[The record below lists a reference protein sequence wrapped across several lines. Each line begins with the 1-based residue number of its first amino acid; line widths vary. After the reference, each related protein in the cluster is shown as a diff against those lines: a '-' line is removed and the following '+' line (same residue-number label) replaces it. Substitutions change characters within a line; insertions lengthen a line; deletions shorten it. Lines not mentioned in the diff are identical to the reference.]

1 MSAAESSE
9 KTFAVRPLPLAALAV
24 AFAAGIVFSSYSA
37 FPFELFAAVSL
48 ILLFVF
54 FVTRNRPFVLLTIVF
69 FTLGGARFTANAV
82 FSPQNRVSNLI
93 DSGEITSG
101 DPAIIEG
108 TIASLPEGEENAM
121 RLRLRARLIEV
132 NHLKRETYG
141 DIRVRVDLPA
151 GPADDRA
158 ETIFPVGTRVSV
170 ACRLIREEEFQNP
183 GVRPRLA
190 ILSADGFDAICNV
203 KSPDLIEIL
212 AVPIVPRPIEIAG
225 KLRNYIISGFRRL
238 LDPQTAGVMI
248 AAITGNKNF
257 LDKQTAETFRE
268 GGTFHILVIS
278 GLHITLIA
286 GILLW
291 ITGFFTQNRL
301 FHLAFVGG
309 FVWLFALVV
318 GGDVPVVRAAIMMTI
333 FLSGRAIYRSGSG
346 LNSLAL
352 AVILLLLWRP
362 GDLFEASFQLTAV
375 SVGAI
380 VIIAMPLLTKLRK
393 IGEWEPAESTPFPPN
408 VSPLLRRFAESV
420 YWNETAWEIRNS
432 QQVWHARL
440 IKRPFRA
447 AMRLARLRK
456 AFVWLFEAMLVSLI
470 VQAAML
476 PLSIWYFHRW
486 MPMGFLLNLWVAPIL
501 ALETFTA
508 FAALIAN
515 IFNQSVAAGFALIA
529 EALNSLMMLA
539 PHAFSAAGLTGG
551 RVPIYAG
558 ITRMLYW
565 LYFVPIVIAAAAVRK
580 WNPFSLG
587 PRRHSRFYFGTAL
600 IAANAFFAGVL
611 VIHPFSNTVPDGR
624 LHIDFLDVGQGD
636 AAFITLPDG
645 KTMLIDGGGRLDFR
659 ENPVSINKR
668 EPDLMTIGESVVSE
682 FLWERGISRI
692 DYLVATHSDTDHFQ
706 GLIDAARNFSIGE
719 FWTSRQVIENAAFSP
734 IAELSERRGFAIRPI
749 KKGDL
754 IETSGCR
761 IEVLWPPAE
770 TLSGLSDNDSSLII
784 RIIYGQRRFLFTGD
798 AERAAEESVLGSAA
812 DMRADVVKVPHHG
825 SRTSSTDAFVKATM
839 AEYAVFS
846 VGRRSL
852 FGHPHREVVIRWR
865 DRGATPLMTGIR
877 GTISFVSDGV
887 NLWFTTFK
895 ADSAT
900 AAESP

>member
-1 MSAAESSE
+1 MSTAESSA
-9 KTFAVRPLPLAALAV
+9 KTNAVRPLPLAASAV

-37 FPFELFAAVSL
+37 FPFELYAAVSL
-48 ILLFVF
+48 IVLFVV
-54 FVTRNRPFVLLTIVF
+54 FVTRNRPFILLTILF
-69 FTLGGARFTANAV
+69 FTLGGARFTANYF
-82 FSPQNRVSNLI
+82 FSPQNRISNLI

-101 DPAIIEG
+101 EPAIIEG
-108 TIASLPEGEENAM
+108 EIVSLPEGEETAL
-121 RLRLRARLIEV
+121 RLRLRARFIEV
-132 NHLKRETYG
+132 NNVKRETYG
-141 DIRVRVDLPA
+141 DIRVRVDLQAAPA
-151 GPADDRA
+151 GDRP
-158 ETIFPVGTRVSV
+158 EFIVPVGTRVSV
-170 ACRLIREEEFQNP
+170 ACRPIREEEFQNP

-212 AVPIVPRPIEIAG
+212 TVPSVLTPIEIAG

-291 ITGFFTQNRL
+291 ITGFFTQNRV

-333 FLSGRAIYRSGSG
+333 FLCGRAIYRSGSG
-346 LNSLAL
+346 VNSLAL

-362 GDLFEASFQLTAV
+362 GDLFEASFQLTVV

-380 VIIAMPLLTKLRK
+380 VIIAMPLLAKFRK
-393 IGEWEPAESTPFPPN
+393 IGEWEPAAGSPFPPN

-420 YWNETAWEIRNS
+420 YWNERAWEIRNS
-432 QQVWHARL
+432 QEVWHARL
-440 IKRPFRA
+440 IKRPFPVAKRF
-447 AMRLARLRK
+447 ARLRK
-456 AFVWLFEAMLVSLI
+456 AFVWLFEAAVVSLI

-476 PLSIWYFHRW
+476 PLAIWYFHRW
-486 MPMGFLLNLWVAPIL
+486 VPAGFLLNLWVGPIL
-501 ALETFTA
+501 ALETFAA
-508 FAALIAN
+508 FSALIAS

-529 EALNSLMMLA
+529 DVLNRLMMLA
-539 PHAFSAAGLTGG
+539 PQAFSAAGLTGG
-551 RVPIYAG
+551 RIPIYAG
-558 ITRMLYW
+558 SARMLYW
-565 LYFVPIVIAAAAVRK
+565 LYFVPIMLAAAAARK
-580 WNPFSLG
+580 WDPFSLE
-587 PRRHSRFYFGTAL
+587 PRRRSLFYFGTAL
-600 IAANAFFAGVL
+600 VFATVCLAGVL
-611 VIHPFSNTVPDGR
+611 VIHPFSKTVPDGR

-636 AAFITLPDG
+636 AAFLTFPDG
-645 KTMLIDGGGRLDFR
+645 QTMLIDGGGRLDFR

-668 EPDLMTIGESVVSE
+668 EPDRMTIGESVVSE
-682 FLWERGISRI
+682 FLWDRGISRI

-719 FWTSRQVIENAAFSP
+719 FWTNRQVIENAAFSP
-734 IAELSERRGFAIRPI
+734 IAELSERHGFAIRPI
-749 KKGDL
+749 KKGDT
-754 IETSGCR
+754 IEVGGCR
-761 IEVLWPPAE
+761 FEVLWPPSE

-784 RIIYGQRRFLFTGD
+784 RIIYGHRRFLFTGD
-798 AERAAEESVLGSAA
+798 AERTAEESVLGSST

-825 SRTSSTDAFVKATM
+825 SRTSSTDAFVKSTM

-852 FGHPHREVVIRWR
+852 FGHPHREVLLRWGNS
-865 DRGATPLMTGIR
+865 GATPLMTGRR

-895 ADSAT
+895 SDSAT
-900 AAESP
+900 AAQSP